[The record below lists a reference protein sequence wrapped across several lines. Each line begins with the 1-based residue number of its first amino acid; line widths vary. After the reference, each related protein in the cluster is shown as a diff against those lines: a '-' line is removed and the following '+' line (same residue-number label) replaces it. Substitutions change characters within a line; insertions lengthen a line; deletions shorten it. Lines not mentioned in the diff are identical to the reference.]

1 MSNSHQHDPK
11 LLELFKQE
19 AETHIRYIRQSLLE
33 WEEDTSN
40 LEKIQE
46 LMRAAHSLKGAA
58 RIIGLD
64 SFSQL
69 AHLLEDCFVA
79 AQKGNVILNITDFDA
94 ILECIDFLSQ
104 VTQLSNEDLINWP
117 GDQQEKLKSLVNSI
131 INISKNAPPPPSPLP
146 NEPKAAKSASE
157 SAIATLLKNEILT
170 QTTLIKSHLE
180 KLKNKTPTSL
190 EIDALLN
197 AILAIK
203 GTSNVAGQKKAEDI
217 ALSIE
222 QILIQL
228 RSKETDFNSNT
239 IEQILSHL
247 DNLVGLGFMKSIDLP
262 QTPISIPQNALSRSP
277 KIKPKPQSSNDQKP
291 PATLTKLSEEN
302 APDQFVRISATN
314 LNHLMGLAAES
325 LVETRRLEPL
335 KQGLLQLKTLHRQL
349 ANLLD
354 LAQKLPSTLKLE
366 TIGQQAAQ
374 NLSQYRSVLQNQLE
388 IFDSFSKNNGILSTK
403 LYNEVLTSRM
413 RPFSEGVHAFPL
425 LVRNLARSLNKN
437 ISLEIIGKDTPV
449 DRDILEKLEAPL
461 NHIIRNA
468 CDHGIETPQE
478 RLAAGKNEK
487 GKIKINARH
496 SGGMLI
502 LTISDDGCGIDKEM
516 VKKQIIAQNLLPK
529 EIVSTLRDE
538 EIFDFLFLPGFST
551 SKNVTEI
558 SGRGVGLDVVQKA
571 VQEISG
577 KITVLS
583 NEGIGTTFSLQLP
596 ITRSVLR
603 ALSVEIN
610 QEPYAIPLSRID
622 RILRI
627 QQKDI
632 HTLENRAYFHFEG
645 NNVAMFSAWQILG
658 LTPSSIH
665 HENSIS
671 VVVLREKENI
681 YSLVVD
687 KIVSETELVVRPLD
701 AKLGK
706 IPCVAATSITDEG
719 IPVLI
724 LDVEDLLKYIE
735 RLLMGKTE
743 IESFSPKEH
752 IKKHIKKVLVVDDSL
767 TVRETERRLLENAG
781 YLVDV
786 ALDGVDG
793 WNSIRTTHFDLI
805 ITDIDMP
812 RMNGF
817 ELISLIRNDPH
828 LNKIPIIII
837 SYKDRQE
844 DRVQGMEAGANYY
857 LTKSSF
863 KDQTFTNA
871 VKDLIGEPTQ

>member
-1 MSNSHQHDPK
+1 
-11 LLELFKQE
+11 
-19 AETHIRYIRQSLLE
+19 
-33 WEEDTSN
+33 
-40 LEKIQE
+40 
-46 LMRAAHSLKGAA
+46 
-58 RIIGLD
+58 
-64 SFSQL
+64 
-69 AHLLEDCFVA
+69 
-79 AQKGNVILNITDFDA
+79 
-94 ILECIDFLSQ
+94 
-104 VTQLSNEDLINWP
+104 
-117 GDQQEKLKSLVNSI
+117 
-131 INISKNAPPPPSPLP
+131 
-146 NEPKAAKSASE
+146 
-157 SAIATLLKNEILT
+157 
-170 QTTLIKSHLE
+170 
-180 KLKNKTPTSL
+180 
-190 EIDALLN
+190 
-197 AILAIK
+197 
-203 GTSNVAGQKKAEDI
+203 
-217 ALSIE
+217 
-222 QILIQL
+222 
-228 RSKETDFNSNT
+228 
-239 IEQILSHL
+239 
-247 DNLVGLGFMKSIDLP
+247 
-262 QTPISIPQNALSRSP
+262 
-277 KIKPKPQSSNDQKP
+277 
-291 PATLTKLSEEN
+291 
-302 APDQFVRISATN
+302 
-314 LNHLMGLAAES
+314 
-325 LVETRRLEPL
+325 
-335 KQGLLQLKTLHRQL
+335 
-349 ANLLD
+349 
-354 LAQKLPSTLKLE
+354 
-366 TIGQQAAQ
+366 
-374 NLSQYRSVLQNQLE
+374 
-388 IFDSFSKNNGILSTK
+388 
-403 LYNEVLTSRM
+403 M